1 MTSYTHT
8 HNAGIDSYLFSN
20 GFKLIM
26 AHYPGAPKARV
37 ELVVRVGS
45 KNEGYGETG
54 MAHLLEHMLFKS
66 SPISEDMKTT
76 LTGMSNEWN
85 GSTSVDRTNYYEIV
99 SPERVLD
106 ALDLEYNRLLHASF
120 NEEHLRT
127 EMTVVRNEMDRG
139 ASDTNNVMLS
149 TMLRSS
155 FDWHGYGRDTIGS
168 PSDVEDAPFPA
179 LRAFYKK
186 HYRVSNAF
194 LLVAGNFDCAAVLEY
209 VSVHFGALKVDDTH
223 AISTANWTVEDGHLG
238 ATRRDVFMPMSKVQA
253 WLGWR
258 MPPMFSREAVALQ
271 LAMQTVGSEERGSLR
286 RELVINEKKLV
297 DLQAMP
303 YDLVDGGLYII
314 TGHGQSEDDPHA
326 LAELLSERV
335 YAQLAQGLDEQD
347 FEDTRSDELAQ
358 YHEVLGS
365 WENLAYVLVDA
376 ELQGDWQW
384 AFARKAMVEN
394 VTYVEMMTA
403 AKKWIVPHAQTTV
416 YLHNGVPV
424 SPSLFKVPTPLVFPE
439 FESIILESDIVAS
452 SYEELSGQDVVWH
465 ADSHLRVS
473 LYKRNTQAGY
483 VYIEYDNIVGDDA
496 SRAEHFGAAQ
506 CAREL
511 REFGGAGKNQKAL
524 NAWLNEHK
532 ADVQFR
538 TTGFFLRVPPAQGL
552 TILRDVLDVFHT
564 PQLTL
569 DEFNAFKDKKLNTLT
584 AAMAKLEPVLSTRL
598 AQTWSNYPIG
608 HWGGTLTLEA
618 AYESVNAVQYESVLA
633 SLAWMSRRGTARLT
647 VVGPLE
653 QDDVQALAN
662 EYVKKYSP
670 DTEHVHVPVIRP
682 NFENSLQAGEPI
694 RIEFG
699 NSPNATVG
707 AVAPLHINSFHPDAA
722 ALVNAVHVFG
732 GGATSRLWLRIR
744 EEGGMA
750 YHVGA
755 GLALSAQGLRTT
767 LSMIASCS
775 AEQMNAAYLAIM
787 QEWKRLVEHGITQE
801 ELDLAKQQRALHHQ
815 SKIQNDERY
824 VDVYHRS
831 PLTQQDYRWCASF
844 QKMEGALTLDDV
856 NAAIGRHFI
865 GLPLQWALAR
875 NTTSQ

>member
-8 HNAGIDSYLFSN
+8 HNAGIDSYLFGN

-76 LTGMSNEWN
+76 LAGMSSDWN
-85 GSTSVDRTNYYEIV
+85 GSTSVDNTSYYEIV
-99 SPERVLD
+99 SPEKVLD
-106 ALDLEYNRLLHASF
+106 ALELERNRLLHASF

-139 ASDTNNVMLS
+139 ASDTNNVMVN

-155 FDWHGYGRDTIGS
+155 FDWHGYGRSTIGS
-168 PSDVEDAPFPA
+168 PSDVEDAPFAA

-194 LLVAGNFDCAAVLEY
+194 FLVTGNFNRAAVLDY
-209 VSVHFGALKVDDTH
+209 VSVHFGALPAEEELRIT
-223 AISTANWTVEDGHLG
+223 TANWTVEDGHRG
-238 ATRRDVFMPMSKVQA
+238 AVRRDVFMPMSKVQA

-271 LAMQTVGSEERGSLR
+271 LAMQTLGSEARGVLR
-286 RELVINEKKLV
+286 KELVIEEKKLV
-297 DLQAMP
+297 DLQATP
-303 YDLVDGGLYII
+303 YDLVDGGLYILMAH
-314 TGHGQSEDDPHA
+314 GHGMDDPHA
-326 LAELLSERV
+326 LADIVAQRV
-335 YAQLAQGLDEQD
+335 YTHLDQGINEQD
-347 FEDTRSDELAQ
+347 LEDTRQDELAQ

-394 VTYVEMMTA
+394 VTYDEMISA
-403 AKKWIVPHAQTTV
+403 AKKWIVSHSQTTI
-416 YLHNGVPV
+416 YLHDGTPL
-424 SPSLFKVPTPLVFPE
+424 SPGLFKVPAPLSFPD
-439 FESIILESDIVAS
+439 FESIILESDNVAS
-452 SYEELSGQDVVWH
+452 SYEELNTQEVVWN

-473 LYKRNTQAGY
+473 LSKRSTQAGY
-483 VYIEYDNIVGDDA
+483 LYIEYDNVVGNDD

-511 REFGGAGKNQKAL
+511 RAFGGAGRNQKAFS
-524 NAWLNEHK
+524 AWLNANK
-532 ADVQFR
+532 ADVEFR
-538 TTGFFLRVPPAQGL
+538 ATGFSLRVPPEKGL
-552 TILRDVLDVFHT
+552 AILRDVLDVFHA
-564 PQLTL
+564 PQVTVS
-569 DEFNAFKDKKLNTLT
+569 EFNAFKAKKLSKLK
-584 AAMAKLEPVLSTRL
+584 AAMAKLEPVLGNRL
-598 AQTWSNYPIG
+598 AQQWSNFPAG
-608 HWGGTLTLEA
+608 HWGSTLTLEA
-618 AYESVNAVQYESVLA
+618 TYESISAVQYESVLA
-633 SLAWMSRRGTARLT
+633 SLAWMSRRCAARLT
-647 VVGPLE
+647 LVGPLE
-653 QDDVQALAN
+653 KSDVQDMSN
-662 EYVKKYSP
+662 EYAATYTP
-670 DTEHVHVPVIRP
+670 DTQHAHVPVMRP
-682 NFENSLQAGEPI
+682 NFETDLHAAEPI
-694 RIEFG
+694 RIELG

-707 AVAPLHINSFHPDAA
+707 AVAPLHINSFHADAA
-722 ALVNAVHVFG
+722 ALVNATHVFG

-750 YHVGA
+750 YQIGA
-755 GLALSAQGLRTT
+755 GLSLSAQGLRTT
-767 LSMIASCS
+767 LSMMASCS
-775 AEQMNAAYLAIM
+775 AEQTNDAYLAM
-787 QEWKRLVEHGITQE
+787 AQEWERFVQSGITQE

-815 SKIQNDERY
+815 SEIQNDEGY

-831 PLTQQDYRWCASF
+831 TLTQQNYLWRAEF
-844 QKMEGALTLDDV
+844 QKAEFVLTLSEV
-856 NAAIGRHFI
+856 NAAIQRHFV

-875 NTTSQ
+875 SIAG